1 MFETYPFLT
10 AITSGLLSLIGALLG
25 VLATHF
31 LSDRRKRREE
41 LTEQKL
47 KAYSDFINSA
57 SKIIAARR
65 LGNIENDPQELA
77 VLNDA
82 KVRICICGDR
92 SVIQE
97 LAKFWENGA
106 TLEREHE
113 ILAFT
118 RLCMRIRESLGYKA
132 HDLADLKI
140 SDTLFRIEPSCFSYR
155 ASKQEKASDAENVEL

>member
-1 MFETYPFLT
+1 MFETYPLMT

-57 SKIIAARR
+57 SNIIAARR
-65 LGNIENDPQELA
+65 LGNTENNPLELA
-77 VLNDA
+77 ILNDA
-82 KVRICICGDR
+82 KVRICICGDK
-92 SVIQE
+92 SVVQALTE
-97 LAKFWENGA
+97 FWEHGA
-106 TLEREHE
+106 TLERERE
-113 ILAFT
+113 IIAYT

-140 SDTLFRIEPSCFSYR
+140 SDTLFRIEPSCFSFR
-155 ASKQEKASDAENVEL
+155 ASRKEND